1 MVQFKGRELQY
12 KDLGK
17 ELLLKI
23 FQPLETVATMEGP
36 PKIEGKAYAMLIG
49 PKKGP

>member
-17 ELLLKI
+17 DLLLKI
-23 FQPLETVATMEGP
+23 YQPLESIAVMDSA

-49 PKKGP
+49 PKKT